1 MYYEDELKSMVD
13 YVEDASFELYQG
25 SVGEKSRE
33 YVECFVDN
41 IIGDYLWDEE
51 SETFYKPCRISA

>member
-1 MYYEDELKSMVD
+1 MPRDYTYYNYRPD
-13 YVEDASFELYQG
+13 YGFELYQG

-51 SETFYKPCRISA
+51 NETFYKPCAVC